1 MPNAAYP
8 VAGLKMPKRKA
19 RKTVSLQVHL
29 LKIVLGLGILI
40 FLVILAGVL
49 AHRYVTR
56 PRPVL
61 SEEKTVSKQ
70 LKPLPPPK
78 APKRKKPRTPAP
90 KPATPAPFEVYP
102 KETEPFI
109 APLVKPK
116 PHPDKLPKVAIIIDD
131 LGNDEKI
138 AAKFLDLDTI
148 LTFSLVPHSPFS
160 KQIAHK
166 AKASGFDIMLH
177 LPMEPNE
184 YPRIKPGPGTLLASM
199 TPDELLYQ
207 LKKNLDDIPY
217 IRGVNNHMGSK
228 MTALDAQM
236 NQIFTI
242 IKKRNLYFI
251 DSRTTTAT
259 LGRQSAR
266 LMRVP
271 FAERDIFLD
280 HVQTPEF
287 IRKQFKR
294 LVQIAYKQGEAI
306 GIGHPH
312 VLTYRILKE
321 TLADLK
327 SKVRFVPASEVVH
340 ILG

>member
-1 MPNAAYP
+1 
-8 VAGLKMPKRKA
+8 MPKRKA

-49 AHRYVTR
+49 THRYVTR
-56 PRPVL
+56 PRPVP
-61 SEEKTVSKQ
+61 SEEKTVLKQ
-70 LKPLPPPK
+70 PKPLPATSEVPT
-78 APKRKKPRTPAP
+78 RKKPRPPAP
-90 KPATPAPFEVYP
+90 TPRPTKPAPFEVYP
-102 KETEPFI
+102 KEEEPHI
-109 APLVKPK
+109 TPLAKPK

-138 AAKFLDLDTI
+138 AAKFLGLDTI
-148 LTFSLVPHSPFS
+148 LTFSMVPHSPFS
-160 KQIAHK
+160 KQIARK
-166 AKASGFDIMLH
+166 AKANGFDIMLH

-184 YPRIKPGPGTLLASM
+184 YPRIKPGPGTLLANM

-207 LKKNLDDIPY
+207 LKKNLDDIPH

-242 IKKRNLYFI
+242 IKKRGLYFI

-312 VLTYRILKE
+312 ILTYRILKE

>member
-1 MPNAAYP
+1 
-8 VAGLKMPKRKA
+8 MPKRKA

-29 LKIVLGLGILI
+29 LKIVLGLSILI

-61 SEEKTVSKQ
+61 SEEKTVLKQ
-70 LKPLPPPK
+70 PKPLPPTSK
-78 APKRKKPRTPAP
+78 APKRKKPRPPAP
-90 KPATPAPFEVYP
+90 KPKSTKPAPFEVYP
-102 KETEPFI
+102 KEEEPPI
-109 APLVKPK
+109 APLAKPK
-116 PHPDKLPKVAIIIDD
+116 PQLDKLPKVAIIIDD

-138 AAKFLDLDTI
+138 AARFLGLDTI

-166 AKASGFDIMLH
+166 AKAKGFDIMLH

-184 YPRIKPGPGTLLASM
+184 YPRIKPGPGTLLVSM
-199 TPDELLYQ
+199 TPDVLLDQ

-217 IRGVNNHMGSK
+217 LKGVNNHMGSK
-228 MTALDAQM
+228 MTTLDAQM

-242 IKKRNLYFI
+242 IKKRSLYFI

-280 HVQTPEF
+280 HIQTPEF
-287 IRKQFKR
+287 IRKQIKR
-294 LVQIAYKQGEAI
+294 LVQLAYKQGEAI

-312 VLTYRILKE
+312 ILTYRILKE

>member
-1 MPNAAYP
+1 
-8 VAGLKMPKRKA
+8 MPKRKA

-29 LKIVLGLGILI
+29 LKIVLGLGVLI

-56 PRPVL
+56 SRPVL
-61 SEEKTVSKQ
+61 SEEKAVLKQ
-70 LKPLPPPK
+70 PKPLPPTSK
-78 APKRKKPRTPAP
+78 VPKRKKPRTPAP
-90 KPATPAPFEVYP
+90 KPKPTKPAPFEVYP
-102 KETEPFI
+102 KEEEPPI
-109 APLVKPK
+109 APLPKPK
-116 PHPDKLPKVAIIIDD
+116 PQPDQLPKVAIIIDD

-138 AAKFLDLDTI
+138 AAKFLSLDAV
-148 LTFSLVPHSPFS
+148 LTFSLVPHSPFR
-160 KQIAHK
+160 KQIARK
-166 AKASGFDIMLH
+166 AKANGFDVMLH

-184 YPRIKPGPGTLLASM
+184 YPRIKPGPGTLLAGM
-199 TPDELLYQ
+199 LPDELLAQ
-207 LKKNLDDIPY
+207 LKKNLDSVPLIK
-217 IRGVNNHMGSK
+217 GVNNHMGSK

-242 IKKRNLYFI
+242 LKKRGFFFI

-287 IRKQFKR
+287 IRKQLNR

-312 VLTYRILKE
+312 ILTYRILKE

>member
-1 MPNAAYP
+1 
-8 VAGLKMPKRKA
+8 MPKRKA

-49 AHRYVTR
+49 THRYVTR

-61 SEEKTVSKQ
+61 SKEKAVLKQ
-70 LKPLPPPK
+70 AKPLPPPK

-90 KPATPAPFEVYP
+90 KPKPTKPAPFEIYP
-102 KETEPFI
+102 KEEEPLFT
-109 APLVKPK
+109 PLIKPK
-116 PHPDKLPKVAIIIDD
+116 PQPDQLPKVAIIIDD
-131 LGNDEKI
+131 LGNNEKI
-138 AAKFLDLDTI
+138 AAKFLSLDAV
-148 LTFSLVPHSPFS
+148 LTFSMVPHSPFS
-160 KQIAHK
+160 KQIARK
-166 AKASGFDIMLH
+166 AKANGVDIMLH
-177 LPMEPNE
+177 LPMEPYE
-184 YPRIKPGPGTLLASM
+184 YPRIKPGPGTLLVSM
-199 TPDELLYQ
+199 TPDELLAQ
-207 LKKNLDDIPY
+207 LKKNLDDIPH
-217 IRGVNNHMGSK
+217 IKGVNNHMGSK

-251 DSRTTTAT
+251 DSRTTKET

-266 LMRVP
+266 LLRVP

-287 IRKQFKR
+287 IRKQINR
-294 LVQIAYKQGEAI
+294 LVQMAYKQGEAV

-312 VLTYRILKE
+312 ILTYRILKE